1 MLFHKKIKK
10 ERVANAFFSWR
21 KLFPPISCKLYNKVG
36 NKRFLSPRINHSLY
50 SLFLPPFLTSYDHN
64 LPLPPLRHLFPFL
77 FFFFFLVVIFSY
89 GSKKH
94 KNKNFRWERYQR
106 NNLDYG
112 VQESLHGL
120 QGKHVF
126 FPLYFWYYVKKY
138 SQVIITTATI
148 KILADWQLNLL
159 F

>member
-21 KLFPPISCKLYNKVG
+21 KHFPPISCKLYNKVG

-77 FFFFFLVVIFSY
+77 SFFFFFWLWFFHMEV
-89 GSKKH
+89 
-94 KNKNFRWERYQR
+94 KNIKIKISDERGINEITLIMEYKNLFMAFKE
-106 NNLDYG
+106 NMF
-112 VQESLHGL
+112 
-120 QGKHVF
+120 F
-126 FPLYFWYYVKKY
+126 FPCT
-138 SQVIITTATI
+138 SGTM
-148 KILADWQLNLL
+148 
-159 F
+159 

>member
-1 MLFHKKIKK
+1 MLFLSEENTFHQSPASYIT
-10 ERVANAFFSWR
+10 
-21 KLFPPISCKLYNKVG
+21 KVG

-50 SLFLPPFLTSYDHN
+50 PLFLPPFLTSYDNN
-64 LPLPPLRHLFPFL
+64 LPLRHLFPFL
-77 FFFFFLVVIFSY
+77 SFFFFFLVVIFSY

-94 KNKNFRWERYQR
+94 KNKNFRWERYQW

-112 VQESLHGL
+112 AQESLHGL

-126 FPLYFWYYVKKY
+126 FPLYFWYYIKKY

-148 KILADWQLNLL
+148 KSLQTDN
-159 F
+159 